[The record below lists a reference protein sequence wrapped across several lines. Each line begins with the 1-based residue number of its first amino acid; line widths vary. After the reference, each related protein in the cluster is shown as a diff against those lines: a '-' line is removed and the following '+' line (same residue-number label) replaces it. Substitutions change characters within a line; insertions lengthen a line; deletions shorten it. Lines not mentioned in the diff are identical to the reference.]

1 MVKKILSLVVVCCFA
16 IMGYAQ
22 KPLSFSTVIHEDSLD
37 AQSLYNLTKNW
48 MAHTFDASNNFLEQF
63 GEEITGKGKLSF
75 PTNVLYSSIKGHIEY
90 SVNVQ
95 FKEGRLKFTMGSFT
109 HIPELVAYF
118 NNDMGVLVDSLPKK
132 LDDIGIKG
140 VNRKACYKYYFKHGM
155 PLCKTEFD
163 KLAANLKLFLN
174 HRISNKE
181 TW

>member
-1 MVKKILSLVVVCCFA
+1 MKKILSLIVVCCFA

-22 KPLSFSTVIHEDSLD
+22 KPLSFSTVIYEDSVD

-48 MAHTFDASNNFLEQF
+48 MAHTFEGFNNFLEQS
-63 GEEITGKGKLSF
+63 GKEITGKGKLTF
-75 PTNVLYSSIKGHIEY
+75 PTTLLYSSIKGHIEY
-90 SVNVQ
+90 SLNVQ
-95 FKEGRLKFTMGSFT
+95 FKDGRLKLTMGSFT

-118 NNDMGVLVDSLPKK
+118 NNDMGVLVDSLPEK

-140 VNRKACYKYYFKHGM
+140 ANRKGCYKYYFKHGV

-163 KLAANLKLFLN
+163 KLAADLKLFLN
-174 HRISNKE
+174 NRISNKE